1 MDGYRFNDECLSKR
15 DVASPKPIPRA
26 VATLKE
32 SKNMPMP
39 WKIEDRN
46 ISVPWNL
53 VSVLRG
59 SDQTSHN
66 HSPSRWGHSLIHD
79 DTHSIVQQ
87 TLTKDNAVQF
97 WVDLILLK
105 NSQNGNRV
113 SSGQRG
119 SECETFE

>member
-46 ISVPWNL
+46 ISVP
-53 VSVLRG
+53 
-59 SDQTSHN
+59 
-66 HSPSRWGHSLIHD
+66 
-79 DTHSIVQQ
+79 
-87 TLTKDNAVQF
+87 
-97 WVDLILLK
+97 
-105 NSQNGNRV
+105 
-113 SSGQRG
+113 
-119 SECETFE
+119 